1 MTSGDLDI
9 DPSEKLTKNTFLIIC
24 NELSIAL
31 FCFSLRALA
40 GELERGAVNCPPPP
54 ATACSAREA
63 ASARVNVQHTYCPL
77 NMVLGFFHEHVDTI
91 TPTWAELNPQFCS
104 SEPRRAQSGTRLPN
118 NDVRAKACYLKKHK
132 IYAKLISNKNM
143 KVGDRG

>member
-9 DPSEKLTKNTFLIIC
+9 DPGEKLTKNTFSIIC

-40 GELERGAVNCPPPP
+40 GELEGGGSQLPPLPPP
-54 ATACSAREA
+54 R
-63 ASARVNVQHTYCPL
+63 RVRQGRPPRRGLMSSIPL

-104 SEPRRAQSGTRLPN
+104 SEPRRAQSGTRLPK
-118 NDVRAKACYLKKHK
+118 NDVRAKACY
-132 IYAKLISNKNM
+132 
-143 KVGDRG
+143 